1 MKIIDVK
8 NIDEAVNAATNILH
22 EIFDL
27 KSINN
32 IAFTGGR
39 FGASIVSSFD
49 PRYITKNLQIF
60 QTDERFVEYEDEA
73 CIQRSLKRNLS
84 ESGIKP
90 DPGQFNFFKLG
101 TSYLE
106 SIDSMIDLLEQKQI
120 NVFDLVFLS
129 LGEDG
134 HLAGDFKNYDLTVDN
149 KICYT
154 ENANKPPNKR
164 ISYTASWLLNS
175 DYIFLAAV
183 GKEKEKAF
191 DDFICGKGIHSA
203 KINYDKNIIVLKD
216 KNFK

>member
-8 NIDEAVNAATNILH
+8 NIDEAVNAAKNILH

-49 PRYITKNLQIF
+49 PRYITKNIQIF
-60 QTDERFVEYEDEA
+60 QTDERFVEYDDEA
-73 CIQRSLKRNLS
+73 CIQRSLKRSLS
-84 ESGIKP
+84 ESGINLDP
-90 DPGQFNFFKLG
+90 DQLNFFKLG
-101 TSYLE
+101 TTYIE
-106 SIDSMIDLLEQKQI
+106 SIDSMTDLLEQKQI

-134 HLAGDFKNYDLTVDN
+134 HLAGDFKNCDVTIDN

-175 DYIFLAAV
+175 DHIFLAAV

-191 DDFICGKGIHSA
+191 DDFLCGKGIHSA